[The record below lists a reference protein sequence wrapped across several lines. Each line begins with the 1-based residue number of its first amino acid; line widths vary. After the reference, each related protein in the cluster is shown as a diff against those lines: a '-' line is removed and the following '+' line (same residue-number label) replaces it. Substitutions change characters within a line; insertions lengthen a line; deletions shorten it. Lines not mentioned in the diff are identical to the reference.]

1 MAQTQREPILFY
13 QTDFICTY
21 KLMDEEFT
29 DDLYQI
35 QLLQAFN
42 LDKWDDALINN
53 LCYELYILLMKPDTI
68 FRDIIEK
75 GKQNRDI
82 KNIYDSIIQE
92 EHAKGGEHAKNTKI
106 DKGEDDH
113 NNGEDD
119 HDSIIFALLFTYDY
133 FDLFHKCI
141 CEYFRNGVISLKTL
155 ENIMINL

>member
-1 MAQTQREPILFY
+1 MDKRQIENLFY

-42 LDKWDDALINN
+42 LEKWDDALINN

-92 EHAKGGEHAKNTKI
+92 EHTKNDDHTKGEEHAK
-106 DKGEDDH
+106 GE
-113 NNGEDD
+113 ED
-119 HDSIIFALLFTYDY
+119 HDSIIFALLFTYDF

-141 CEYFRNGVISLKTL
+141 CEYFRNGAISLKTL
-155 ENIMINL
+155 ENIMIKL